1 MRANALAQTAHIS
14 KLCDQ
19 GKYSRSKGT
28 KRVLPGSIRTR
39 SQPNSK
45 NQGHNKSES
54 KGAASNNASDVRGAY
69 FLAANPTAKCPMN
82 MGKDS
87 NPVVAVAGTKF
98 ATGERRNRPA
108 GVRRERFCACRLCG
122 VRRN

>member
-1 MRANALAQTAHIS
+1 MAQTAHIS

-39 SQPNSK
+39 SQPNSR
-45 NQGHNKSES
+45 NQGHNKSER
-54 KGAASNNASDVRGAY
+54 KGAPGNNASDVRGAY

-82 MGKDS
+82 IGKDS
-87 NPVVAVAGTKF
+87 NPVVAVGGAN
-98 ATGERRNRPA
+98 ASGERRNRPA
-108 GVRRERFCACRLCG
+108 GVRRGRFCARRLYG